1 VKIKIVVGSVE
12 IHSNGLDLNHRELRA
27 LLKYA
32 ASIALAVD
40 EAAPE
45 PVEPPRR
52 QFGFALGAD
61 TEIAELIEP
70 DLSEYFEEEE

>member
-1 VKIKIVVGSVE
+1 MKIKIVVGSVE

-61 TEIAELIEP
+61 MELAELVEP